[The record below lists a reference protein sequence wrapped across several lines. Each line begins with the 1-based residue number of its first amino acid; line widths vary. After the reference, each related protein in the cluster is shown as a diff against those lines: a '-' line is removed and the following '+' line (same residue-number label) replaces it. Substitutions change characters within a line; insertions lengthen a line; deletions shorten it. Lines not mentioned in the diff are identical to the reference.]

1 MREERESTGRGRGR
15 ATFGLLECLP
25 GVCLVFGRKGKV
37 LGVFLSFGWV
47 LQFSGLPT
55 AGGIVRDP
63 GGIGRDCAGPPAA
76 TPIQTF
82 GLVEGP
88 SLLLCLSNGLGCRVS
103 SPACTEG
110 CCASAPE

>member
-63 GGIGRDCAGPPAA
+63 GGIGRDPGG
-76 TPIQTF
+76 T
-82 GLVEGP
+82 VRD
-88 SLLLCLSNGLGCRVS
+88 LLLPLLSRPLGS
-103 SPACTEG
+103 SKARPSCFA
-110 CCASAPE
+110 